1 MSNANSIRLSYRLL
15 RGQRMPIVRVGL
27 FRDSRRTED
36 MALVDS
42 GAVYSIFDASIAERL
57 GIDLKLGR
65 RVLVWGLGGNLV
77 VVYLHPVGLM
87 LDTFH
92 ITAEVGFSDQL
103 RIGFNLLGRHSIFN
117 QLQFCFN
124 DRDGHLIVTRL

>member
-1 MSNANSIRLSYRLL
+1 MPNTDSIRLAYRLL
-15 RGQRMPIVRVGL
+15 RGQRMPIIRVGL

-36 MALVDS
+36 MAWVDS

-57 GIDLKLGR
+57 GINLKLGR
-65 RVLVWGLGGNLV
+65 RVLVEGLGGNLV
-77 VVYLHPVGLM
+77 VVYLHTVGLAIG
-87 LDTFH
+87 TFH
-92 ITAEVGFSDQL
+92 ITAEIGFSEQL

-124 DRDGHLIVTRL
+124 DRDSTLIITRL